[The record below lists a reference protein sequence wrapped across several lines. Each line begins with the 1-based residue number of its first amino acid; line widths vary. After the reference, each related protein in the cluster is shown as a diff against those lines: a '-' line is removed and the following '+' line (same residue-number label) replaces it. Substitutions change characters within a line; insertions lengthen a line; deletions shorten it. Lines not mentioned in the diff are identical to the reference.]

1 MFVTKFIKVQTV
13 GTATK
18 NWVKPETT
26 KGCYKGLKRVSLIC
40 LLCPMLVNIIL
51 ASAIFGT
58 ITDQSN
64 FVNDMTSFY
73 STFPRPLKKYGA
85 KATTTKEF

>member
-1 MFVTKFIKVQTV
+1 
-13 GTATK
+13 
-18 NWVKPETT
+18 
-26 KGCYKGLKRVSLIC
+26 
-40 LLCPMLVNIIL
+40 MLVNIIL